1 MLFSERDMAALRLLC
16 WCQYVRPEELG
27 CLATETEVKNLMC
40 LGLVKRHRSS
50 GAYALTIQGRSF
62 MAELF
67 PGGIPDL
74 AETYHKDA
82 IQRRL
87 RVARL
92 ALTAYLAGAHVFTTS
107 IEELSVSPA
116 LFLSAITRSR
126 GSNPWGSTRIAAL
139 ARLGDLVCGV
149 HYVCPGIGKVA
160 LTDELTA
167 FTNQAASLHPLRRGM
182 IFAGGSYA
190 EVLAELEE
198 PSPAKD
204 TKLIPYGEAYRC
216 LGLPVYLLSCD
227 RTGALQL
234 RLMAQPDYRRRLTKA
249 ALKAQYHPPPEA
261 DAPAL
266 DAVFCGMPFVMA
278 VDMDLRRIEAS
289 LNIARGRGCPQ
300 IAMAA
305 LEGQAEAVLFSRYR
319 APGLARVFVL
329 TEAALAE
336 VLGGP
341 PTLFVP
347 TRTQYQTA
355 RGDVVDAP
363 PIQADRKAG
372 GPH

>member
-27 CLATETEVKNLMC
+27 RLATETEVKNLMC

-67 PGGIPDL
+67 PGGIPDP

-92 ALTAYLAGAHVFTTS
+92 ALTAYLAGTHVFTTS

-167 FTNQAASLHPLRRGM
+167 FTNQAASLRPLRRGM

-234 RLMAQPDYRRRLTKA
+234 RLMGRSPTTAAVSRRQR
-249 ALKAQYHPPPEA
+249 
-261 DAPAL
+261 
-266 DAVFCGMPFVMA
+266 
-278 VDMDLRRIEAS
+278 
-289 LNIARGRGCPQ
+289 
-300 IAMAA
+300 
-305 LEGQAEAVLFSRYR
+305 
-319 APGLARVFVL
+319 
-329 TEAALAE
+329 
-336 VLGGP
+336 
-341 PTLFVP
+341 
-347 TRTQYQTA
+347 
-355 RGDVVDAP
+355 
-363 PIQADRKAG
+363 
-372 GPH
+372 